1 MPLLIKSGESRPRG
15 AKISE
20 QRDSFETQWKN
31 EERGERPYFCD
42 AKSSRRRIREHPTN
56 FCGVLQMTPCVCDG
70 TPGRSRTCDLQNRNL
85 TLYPAELRVRE
96 CVGGGMSSRA
106 KIIVV
111 QNGGNV
117 QRLDKCCAFRRRR
130 GRGARAAD
138 GRDAD
143 RVDAVDF
150 PSSRAVRLAVR
161 SG

>member
-1 MPLLIKSGESRPRG
+1 MSLLIKSGESRPRG

-96 CVGGGMSSRA
+96 CGGGMSSRA

-130 GRGARAAD
+130 GAGRGRRT
-138 GRDAD
+138 GVMRSGC
-143 RVDAVDF
+143 DAVDF